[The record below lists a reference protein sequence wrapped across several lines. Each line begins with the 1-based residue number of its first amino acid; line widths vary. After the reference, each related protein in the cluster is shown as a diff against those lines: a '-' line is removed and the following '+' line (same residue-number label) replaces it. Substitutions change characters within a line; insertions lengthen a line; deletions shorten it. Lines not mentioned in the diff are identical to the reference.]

1 MQNTMTNIYLEKE
14 EEEEKKKRNVRCAN
28 NSLSNYV
35 GLFSDQLQIVAAS
48 NVRSHFSQ
56 LADS

>member
-35 GLFSDQLQIVAAS
+35 GLLRPTSD
-48 NVRSHFSQ
+48 RGCF
-56 LADS
+56 